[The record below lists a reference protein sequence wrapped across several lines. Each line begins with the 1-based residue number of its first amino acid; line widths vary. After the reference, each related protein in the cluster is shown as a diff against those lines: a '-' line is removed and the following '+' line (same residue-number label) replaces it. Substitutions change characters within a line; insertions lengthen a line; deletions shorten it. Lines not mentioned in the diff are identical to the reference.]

1 MINEKIENK
10 YQSDEID
17 LVELIKVLWDK
28 KWWIVLSTFVC
39 TSLAGLYAFTAKE
52 QWTSKTEIIAPQIAD
67 LDSYLIL
74 RKEYA
79 RILGTEFD
87 IYALANGL
95 YGKFERLAYSL
106 DEREAFLLNSEVY
119 KQLSEGKNE
128 AAKRSLLS
136 TLARENI
143 SIIKPDHKKQSD
155 VIGRQYTFSA
165 ESAQLAQKSLSDF
178 INYINKKVLEVE
190 LSEFLLLATEK
201 INDLTFE
208 HSKIKTDLNIYKTVQ
223 LDNLSKAYDMA
234 RQAGIKEYSK
244 ILIDGVPSEQNVV
257 VTNDA
262 KVSLSDSKLGDNS
275 YLFMLGEKYLQAQ
288 INVIE
293 QKHIIY
299 PPRYYQLEEYLKN
312 LVPLLDKI
320 KTAKA
325 NSFTYLSSPDYPI
338 AKDKPKKVLILA
350 IGIILGLFLSSFIVV
365 IMSLFRKNSYEKSR
379 YYSS

>member
-1 MINEKIENK
+1 MVSETIENK
-10 YQSDEID
+10 SQSQEID

-52 QWTSKTEIIAPQIAD
+52 QWTSRAEIIGPQITD
-67 LDSYLIL
+67 LGNYLIL

-79 RILGTEFD
+79 RILGSEFD
-87 IYALANGL
+87 ISTLANGL
-95 YGKFERLAYSL
+95 YGKFMQLAYSL
-106 DEREAFLLNSEVY
+106 DEREAFLVNSEVY
-119 KQLSEGKNE
+119 KQLSEGKDEN
-128 AAKRSLLS
+128 AKRSLLN
-136 TLARENI
+136 TIARENI
-143 SIIKPDHKKQSD
+143 SIIKQDPKKQSD
-155 VIGRQYTFSA
+155 TIGRQYTFSA
-165 ESAQLAQKSLSDF
+165 ESSQLAQQSLRDF
-178 INYINKKVLEVE
+178 INYINKKVLDVE

-234 RQAGIKEYSK
+234 KQAGIKEYSK
-244 ILIDGVPSEQNVV
+244 ILIDGIPSEQNVV

-262 KVSLSDSKLGDNS
+262 RVSLSDSKLGDNS

-299 PPRYYQLEEYLKN
+299 PPRYYQIEEYLKN

-325 NSFTYLSSPDYPI
+325 SSFSYLSSPDYPV

-350 IGIILGLFLSSFIVV
+350 IGLILGVLLSSFIVL
-365 IMSLFRKNSYEKSR
+365 IMSLFRNSHEKNR
-379 YYSS
+379 DYSS